1 MSEPDPIK
9 PESGDKGCQVFST
22 APDVAVAGEN
32 NGDSILARLET
43 AAEAGDGISF
53 LNLLEEL
60 DYETLSSDDF
70 IRVMKA
76 ALRVGAYPAA
86 RALSVEAS
94 NRYPTDAEIQ
104 KYAYVLAPPRVISS
118 TPADPIVAEAIK
130 NDWNWL
136 RANGAAYRGKWV
148 ALRNG
153 EFLGAADSLKDLTKD
168 LDDRKN
174 VFLTIAY

>member
-1 MSEPDPIK
+1 MTEPNTQGLEGSTKPASQDWSAVSEGQR
-9 PESGDKGCQVFST
+9 ES
-22 APDVAVAGEN
+22 A
-32 NGDSILARLET
+32 IARLEA

-60 DYETLSSDDF
+60 GYETLSSDDF

-76 ALRVGAYPAA
+76 ALEAGAYPAA
-86 RALSVEAS
+86 RARSVKAS
-94 NRYPTDAEIQ
+94 NRYPTHAEIQ
-104 KYAYVLAPPRVISS
+104 KYAYVLARPKVVSS

-153 EFLGAADSLKDLTKD
+153 QLLGAADSLKDLTKD
-168 LDDRKN
+168 LDDRKD

>member
-1 MSEPDPIK
+1 MSEPNPIK
-9 PESGDKGCQVFST
+9 LESGDKGHQVFSI
-22 APDVAVAGEN
+22 AHEVAVAGEDN
-32 NGDSILARLET
+32 SDSILARLET
-43 AAEAGDGISF
+43 VAKAGDEISF

-60 DYETLSSDDF
+60 DYESLSSDDF

-76 ALRVGAYPAA
+76 ALEAGAYPAA
-86 RALSVEAS
+86 RALSVKAS
-94 NRYPTDAEIQ
+94 NRYPIHAEIQ
-104 KYAYVLAPPRVISS
+104 KYAYVLAPPKVLSS
-118 TPADPIVAEAIK
+118 APADPIVAEAIK

-153 EFLGAADSLKDLTKD
+153 ELLGAADSLKELTKD
-168 LDDRKN
+168 LDDRKD